1 MRKPIVA
8 VVGRPNVG
16 KSTFV
21 NRIIGA
27 RKAIV
32 DDMPGVTRDRSYYD
46 AEWQGREFI
55 LVDTGGIMLDA
66 ELDEHPFAE
75 LINLQVDVAVEEADL
90 VIFLVDGLAG
100 ITPMDQDIAEQLRRS
115 GKPVLLTVNKIDRHD
130 QKSLAAEF
138 YSLSLGEPH
147 SLSALHGNLGVGD
160 LLDEITNRMPAP
172 PEGADLQVGIRIALV
187 GRPNVGKSSILN
199 ALIGENRAIV
209 SDISGTTRDA
219 VNVPVTHNDR
229 EFTLVDTA
237 GIRKKGKV
245 DYGIEMF
252 SVDRSIRALREAD
265 VTVVVLDATENIQS
279 QVAGMVTDQDKKIV
293 EMSNEAGRGLVIV
306 VNKWDL
312 IPNKTSKTVEEYKRQ
327 VYREMPHGT
336 FAPILFTS
344 AHKGQRL
351 TNIFELAE
359 KVYENANRR
368 IKTSLINE
376 VLIEAFTLSPPPPI
390 KNNRLKLLY
399 ATQVSAGPPTFILFV
414 NNDKLMKDSYRRY
427 IEKKLRE
434 NFEFEGTPLVVVP
447 RSREEKKRAMKPQA
461 KTRAVKAKDSIKGE
475 SETGAPAKVF
485 GKGGKPAAKTAGKSA
500 GTATSKVK
508 GGSLSKPLPKSATK
522 RADKSQLKKG
532 K

>member
-8 VVGRPNVG
+8 VIGRPNVG

-55 LVDTGGIMLDA
+55 LVDTGGIMFDA
-66 ELDEHPFAE
+66 ELSEHPFAD

-100 ITPMDQDIAEQLRRS
+100 ITAMDQEVAEQLRRS

-130 QKSLAAEF
+130 QKALAAEF
-138 YSLSLGEPH
+138 YELSLGDPH

-160 LLDEITNRMPAP
+160 LLDEIIKRMPPP
-172 PEGADLQVGIRIALV
+172 PEAEEVEPRIRIALV

-199 ALIGENRAIV
+199 GLLGEDRAIV
-209 SDISGTTRDA
+209 SDISGTTRDS
-219 VNVPVTHNDR
+219 VNVPITHEGR
-229 EFTLVDTA
+229 EYLLVDTA

-265 VTVVVLDATENIQS
+265 VTVVVLDATENCQS
-279 QVAGMVTDQDKKIV
+279 QTAGMVTDQDKKIV
-293 EMSNEAGRGLVIV
+293 EMSNEAGKGLILV

-312 IPNKTSKTVEEYKRQ
+312 IPNKTPKLTEEFKRKLYQ
-327 VYREMPHGT
+327 ELPHGT
-336 FAPILFTS
+336 FAPVLFTS
-344 AHKGQRL
+344 APKGQRL
-351 TNIFELAE
+351 HNIFELAA

-368 IKTSLINE
+368 IKTSLVNE
-376 VLIEAFTLSPPPPI
+376 VMAEAFTLSPPPPI

-399 ATQVSAGPPTFILFV
+399 ATQVSVGPPTFILFV
-414 NNDKLMKDSYRRY
+414 NNAKLMKDSYRRY

-447 RSREEKKRAMKPQA
+447 RSREEKKGGRAPRVKSDKPGQA
-461 KTRAVKAKDSIKGE
+461 PHSRE
-475 SETGAPAKVF
+475 N
-485 GKGGKPAAKTAGKSA
+485 KSA
-500 GTATSKVK
+500 KPSRAPVK
-508 GGSLSKPLPKSATK
+508 
-522 RADKSQLKKG
+522 KKG

>member
-66 ELDEHPFAE
+66 ELSEHPFAD

-100 ITPMDQDIAEQLRRS
+100 ITPMDQEVAEQLRRS

-130 QKSLAAEF
+130 QKALAAEF
-138 YSLSLGEPH
+138 YELSLGEPY

-160 LLDEITNRMPAP
+160 LLDEITKRMPPP
-172 PEGADLQVGIRIALV
+172 PEAEESEPRIRIALV

-199 ALIGENRAIV
+199 GLLGEERSIV
-209 SDISGTTRDA
+209 SDISGTTRDS
-219 VNVPVTHNDR
+219 VNVPMTHEGR
-229 EFTLVDTA
+229 EYLLVDTA

-252 SVDRSIRALREAD
+252 SVDRSIRALRDAD
-265 VTVVVLDATENIQS
+265 VTVVVLDATENKSS
-279 QVAGMVTDQDKKIV
+279 QVAGMVTDQDKKII
-293 EMSNEAGRGLVIV
+293 EMSNEAGKGLILVI
-306 VNKWDL
+306 NKWDL
-312 IPNKTSKTVEEYKRQ
+312 IPNKTPKLTEEFKRKLYQ
-327 VYREMPHGT
+327 ELPHGT
-336 FAPILFTS
+336 FAPVLFTS
-344 AHKGQRL
+344 APKGQRL
-351 TNIFELAE
+351 HNIFELAA

-368 IKTSLINE
+368 IKTSLVNE
-376 VLIEAFTLSPPPPI
+376 VMAEAFTLSPPPPI

-399 ATQVSAGPPTFILFV
+399 ATQVSVGPPTFILFV
-414 NNDKLMKDSYRRY
+414 NNAKLMKDSYRRY

-447 RSREEKKRAMKPQA
+447 RSREEKQGGRAP
-461 KTRAVKAKDSIKGE
+461 RVKADKPGQAPKSRPNKGTGKTAATATDSGKK
-475 SETGAPAKVF
+475 PARKPA
-485 GKGGKPAAKTAGKSA
+485 GKPAKKT
-500 GTATSKVK
+500 
-508 GGSLSKPLPKSATK
+508 
-522 RADKSQLKKG
+522 R
-532 K
+532 

>member
-1 MRKPIVA
+1 MKKPIVA

-21 NRIIGA
+21 NRIIGS

-32 DDMPGVTRDRSYYD
+32 DDMPGVTRDRSYYE
-46 AEWQGREFI
+46 AEWQRREFI
-55 LVDTGGIMLDA
+55 LVDTGGIMLEA
-66 ELDEHPFAE
+66 EKEEHPFAD

-90 VIFLVDGLAG
+90 VVFLVDGQAG
-100 ITPMDQDIAEQLRRS
+100 ITSLDQEIAEQLRRS
-115 GKPVLLTVNKIDRHD
+115 GKPILLTVNKIDRQD
-130 QKSLAAEF
+130 QQAMAAEF
-138 YSLSLGEPH
+138 YQLSLGEPY

-160 LLDEITNRMPAP
+160 LLDVITSRLPYP
-172 PEGADLQVGIRIALV
+172 STDADLETSIRIALV

-199 ALIGENRAIV
+199 ALLGEERSIV

-219 VNVPVTHNDR
+219 INAPITHQGRD
-229 EFTLVDTA
+229 FMLVDTA

-252 SVDRSIRALREAD
+252 SVDRSIRALKDAD
-265 VTVVVLDATENIQS
+265 VTVVVLDATENLQS
-279 QVAGMVTDQDKKIV
+279 QTAGMVTDQDKKII
-293 EMSNEAGRGLVIV
+293 EMSNEAGKALILV

-312 IPNKTSKTVEEYKRQ
+312 IPNKTSKTVDEFKRKLYQ
-327 VYREMPHGT
+327 ELPHAT
-336 FAPILFTS
+336 FAPVLFTS

-351 TNIFELAE
+351 NNIFELAE

-376 VLIEAFTLSPPPPI
+376 VLIEAFTLSAPPPI

-399 ATQVSAGPPTFILFV
+399 ATQVSVAPPTFILFV
-414 NNDKLMKDSYRRY
+414 NNAKLMKDSYRRY
-427 IEKKLRE
+427 LEKKLRE

-447 RSREEKKRAMKPQA
+447 RSREEKKQ
-461 KTRAVKAKDSIKGE
+461 TRAPRQRQGKE
-475 SETGAPAKVF
+475 KVLAAQTT
-485 GKGGKPAAKTAGKSA
+485 GKPTGKRTDKGAKSL
-500 GTATSKVK
+500 VK
-508 GGSLSKPLPKSATK
+508 
-522 RADKSQLKKG
+522 KK